1 MSDLVH
7 TAVEHDGPRTTVIV
21 TGDVDMATAP
31 AVREALV
38 LAREAAP
45 RLLVVE
51 LTGVRFLASAGL
63 AILAEA
69 AQGTQTAGSRMC
81 VVAPHGGAPAR
92 TLRIT
97 GLNTLFKVVDTVAQA
112 A

>member
-1 MSDLVH
+1 MSDLVQ
-7 TAVEHDGPRTTVIV
+7 TAVEHNGSRTTVTV

-31 AVREALV
+31 AVRKALV
-38 LAREAAP
+38 QAREADP

-51 LTGVRFLASAGL
+51 MTQVRFLASAGL

-69 AQGTQTAGSRMC
+69 AQGAEATGARMC

-92 TLRIT
+92 ALRIT
-97 GLNTLFKVVDTVAQA
+97 GLDALFKVVDTAAQA